1 MIDANGDMLG
11 VMSRQEA
18 LLAAERAGLDLVEVS
33 PNADPVVARIVD
45 WGKYNYQKTKK
56 AKESKKN
63 QVVQE
68 LKQMRIGLK
77 IGQHDLDVKLNKI
90 NKFLD
95 AGNKVRFVLL
105 YRGRERAHKDLG
117 FKLFESIIEQM
128 GDNVTVEQAP
138 NLAGNNLSM
147 TVRRTK

>member
-1 MIDANGDMLG
+1 MLG
-11 VMSRQEA
+11 ILSREEA
-18 LLAAERAGLDLVEVS
+18 LDAARAAGLDLVEVS
-33 PNADPVVARIVD
+33 PGADPPVARIVD

-63 QVVQE
+63 QQVQE

-105 YRGRERAHKDLG
+105 YKGRERAHKELG
-117 FKLFESIIEQM
+117 FKLFDSIITQM
-128 GDNVTVEQAP
+128 GDTTIVEQQP
-138 NLAGNNLSM
+138 TLAGNNLSM
-147 TVRRTK
+147 TVRRSK

>member
-1 MIDANGDMLG
+1 MINDEGDMLG
-11 VMSRQEA
+11 ILSRDEA
-18 LLAAERAGLDLVEVS
+18 LDAARTAGLDLVEVS
-33 PNADPVVARIVD
+33 PNADPPVARIVD

-63 QVVQE
+63 QTTQE

-105 YRGRERAHKDLG
+105 YRGRERAHKELG

-128 GDNVTVEQAP
+128 GDTVIVEQQP
-138 NLAGNNLSM
+138 TLAGNNLSM
-147 TVRRTK
+147 TVRRSK

>member
-1 MIDANGDMLG
+1 VINDEGEMVGILDRD
-11 VMSRQEA
+11 EA
-18 LLAAERAGLDLVEVS
+18 LGMAKQAGLDLIEVS
-33 PNADPVVARIVD
+33 PNADPPVARIAD

-105 YRGRERAHKDLG
+105 YRGRERAHKELG
-117 FKLFESIIEQM
+117 FKLFESIIAQM
-128 GDNVTVEQAP
+128 SDDTIVEQQP
-138 NLAGNNLSM
+138 TLAGNNLSM
-147 TVRRTK
+147 TVRRSK

>member
-1 MIDANGDMLG
+1 MLG
-11 VMSRQEA
+11 VLSRDDA
-18 LLAAERAGLDLVEVS
+18 LAAAQRAGLDLVEVS
-33 PNADPVVARIVD
+33 PNADPPVARIVD
-45 WGKYNYQKTKK
+45 WGKFNYQKTKK
-56 AKESKKN
+56 AKESKKH
-63 QVVQE
+63 QQVQE

-105 YRGRERAHKDLG
+105 YRGRERAHKELG

-128 GDNVTVEQAP
+128 GDDIIVEQRP
-138 NLAGNNLSM
+138 VLAGNNLSM
-147 TVRRTK
+147 TVRRSK

>member
-45 WGKYNYQKTKK
+45 QKTKK